1 MHAMRLAPGQAVGR
15 YDVVDLLGE
24 GGMSE
29 SYRAKDRQTGQ
40 TVVLKIPLA
49 NIIGDPATYGRYER
63 ETEIGRK
70 LVHPN
75 IQRLLDTGHLDDSVA
90 PYIVW
95 EYVEGEPLRTYLT
108 QHAPLGVNEAVDLA
122 EQLASA
128 LDACHTR
135 GIVHRDMKPENVLI
149 TPEHQLKLLD
159 FGIALLQ
166 GARRL
171 TWSRLSNTVGT
182 PDYMAPEQIRGE
194 RGDRR
199 TDIYALGMM
208 LFEMLAGK
216 VPYEGDN
223 ALSIMNQHV
232 NQEAPRVRS
241 RRGDVPVQLD
251 AVVAK
256 AIRRDPSERYQ
267 SMADLLH
274 DLGHWKDIDTAAY
287 DWVDAPPVGPMPG
300 PLKTIGLVIAVFA
313 GLAIIGILAQLAHGP
328 H

>member
-1 MHAMRLAPGQAVGR
+1 MRLAPGQAVGR

-29 SYRAKDRQTGQ
+29 SYRARDRETGQ
-40 TVVLKIPLA
+40 TVVLKVPYA
-49 NIIGDPATYGRYER
+49 NIIGDPSTYSRYER
-63 ETEIGRK
+63 ETEIGRR

-75 IQRLLDTGHLDDSVA
+75 IQRLLDTGRLEDTVA

-95 EYVEGEPLRTYLT
+95 EYVDGESLRQYLSE
-108 QHAPLGVNEAVDLA
+108 HAPLPTDEAMDLA
-122 EQLASA
+122 HQLASA
-128 LDACHTR
+128 VDACHQQ
-135 GIVHRDMKPENVLI
+135 GIVHRDLKPENVLI

-216 VPYEGDN
+216 VAYEGDN

-232 NQEAPRVRS
+232 NQEAPRVKSKRS
-241 RRGDVPVQLD
+241 DVPQQLD
-251 AVVAK
+251 AIVAK
-256 AIRRDPSERYQ
+256 AIRRNPHERYE
-267 SMADLLH
+267 SVAELLH
-274 DLGHWKDIDTAAY
+274 DLDHWHDVDTTSY
-287 DWVDAPPVGPMPG
+287 IWVDQAPVGPMPSAI
-300 PLKTIGLVIAVFA
+300 KAVTLVVAVFA
-313 GLAIIGILAQLAHGP
+313 ALAILGVLAQMAHG

>member
-1 MHAMRLAPGQAVGR
+1 MRLAPGQAVGR

-29 SYRAKDRQTGQ
+29 SYRARDRETGQ
-40 TVVLKIPLA
+40 TVVLKIPYA
-49 NIIGDPATYGRYER
+49 NIIGDPSTYSRYER
-63 ETEIGRK
+63 ETEIGRR

-75 IQRLLDTGHLDDSVA
+75 VQRLLDTGRLDDSVA

-95 EYVEGEPLRTYLT
+95 EYVDGEPLRQYLAE
-108 QHAPLGVNEAVDLA
+108 HAPLPLDEAIDLA
-122 EQLASA
+122 RQLASA
-128 LDACHTR
+128 VEACHEQ
-135 GIVHRDMKPENVLI
+135 GIIHRDLKPENVLI
-149 TPEHQLKLLD
+149 TPDHQLKLLD

-171 TWSRLSNTVGT
+171 TWSRLSNSVGT

-208 LFEMLAGK
+208 LFEMLVGK

-232 NQEAPRVRS
+232 NQEAPRVKSKRP
-241 RRGDVPVQLD
+241 DVPQQLD
-251 AVVAK
+251 AIVAK
-256 AIRRDPSERYQ
+256 AIRRNPNERYQ
-267 SMADLLH
+267 KVAEMLH
-274 DLGHWKDIDTAAY
+274 DLDHWQDVDATAY
-287 DWVDAPPVGPMPG
+287 IWVDQPPVGPMPG
-300 PLKTIGLVIAVFA
+300 PLKTAVLVFAVFA
-313 GLAIIGILAQLAHGP
+313 ALAIIGVLAQLAHGP